1 MDFSNISF
9 VIKTRRKELRIT
21 RPTLA
26 EIAGVSRNTLY
37 QLENGLS
44 NPSLEVLMKVA
55 DVLGLELKL
64 ELKRKP

>member
-1 MDFSNISF
+1 MDFSNISLA
-9 VIKTRRKELRIT
+9 IKTRRKELRIT

-26 EIAGVSRNTLY
+26 EIARVSRNTLY